1 MEFIQLVSFYQ
12 IAKTGSFSKA
22 SQNIYRTQSAVSHQ
36 IRNLEEEFGVKLFD
50 RIGKKIRLTDEGRI
64 LIDALDPFFDKL
76 DNVKRIYEDMKQ
88 CKSGSLTIV
97 SSSAMI
103 TYILPDV
110 IKKFLNQFAQIKF
123 KLVSC
128 SITSKIPRMILDG
141 ETDFGIGPKMDEI
154 SSDKIEFISWK
165 LFDKVLLM
173 SKDHPLSKKKKIT
186 LADIPKYPLILYTEG
201 TVIRKS
207 VEEAFIRNNLHYEI
221 VMEMDVAE
229 NIKKYVEMG
238 VGLSV
243 LSSIAISRKDKNRLF
258 IVNINHLL
266 GKTEYGIYFRKGKHI
281 TAIMNQF
288 VKFFA
293 PELLDI
299 FHQANEHD

>member
-1 MEFIQLVSFYQ
+1 VELIQLISFYQ

-22 SQNIYRTQSAVSHQ
+22 SHNIYRTQSAVSHQ

-50 RIGKKIRLTDEGRI
+50 RTGKKIRLTDEGRI
-64 LIDALDPFFDKL
+64 LIDVLDPFFDKL

-103 TYILPDV
+103 TYILPNV
-110 IKKFLNQFAQIKF
+110 IKKFINQFPQIKF
-123 KLVSC
+123 KLVTC

-141 ETDFGIGPKMDEI
+141 ETDFGIGPNMDEI
-154 SSDKIEFISWK
+154 SLDKLEFLSWK

-173 SKDHPLSKKKKIT
+173 SKDHPLSKKRKIT
-186 LADIPKYPLILYTEG
+186 LADIAKYPLILYTEG
-201 TVIRKS
+201 TVIRKR

-238 VGLSV
+238 FGLSV
-243 LSSIAISRKDKNRLF
+243 LSSLAISCQDKNRLF
-258 IVNINHLL
+258 IANINHLL
-266 GKTEYGIYFRKGKHI
+266 GKTEYGIYFRKGKYI
-281 TAIMNQF
+281 TAIMKQF